1 MNMNMKPLN
10 HLWCATTFR
19 NQAGFTLIEVLVTGF
34 LLTIGLLGT
43 AGLTAGIIKGNYS
56 SKNISAAT
64 SLAKTQLEKIQND
77 GYSQAT
83 AGTTTASVQMA
94 NAGAIFTRT
103 TTIVAD
109 TPATDMKQVTVVV
122 SWNETNNTARQIQLQ
137 SILAESNK

>member
-1 MNMNMKPLN
+1 MKLIN
-10 HLWCATTFR
+10 HRQHVSALR

-64 SLAKTQLEKIQND
+64 ALAKTQLEKIQNA

-83 AGTTTASVQMA
+83 DGSTTASVQMA
-94 NAGAIFTRT
+94 NTGATFTRT

-109 TPATDMKQVTVVV
+109 TPATDMKQVTVLVQ
-122 SWNETNNTARQIQLQ
+122 WNEANNTARQVQLQ
-137 SILAESNK
+137 TILSESNK

>member
-1 MNMNMKPLN
+1 MKLIN
-10 HLWCATTFR
+10 HGQHVSALR

-64 SLAKTQLEKIQND
+64 ALAKTQLEKIQNA

-94 NAGAIFTRT
+94 NTGATFTRT
-103 TTIVAD
+103 TTIVAN
-109 TPATDMKQVTVVV
+109 TPATDMKQVTVLVQ
-122 SWNETNNTARQIQLQ
+122 WNEANNTARQVQLQ
-137 SILAESNK
+137 TILSESNK

>member
-1 MNMNMKPLN
+1 M
-10 HLWCATTFR
+10 
-19 NQAGFTLIEVLVTGF
+19 VTGF

-56 SKNISAAT
+56 SKNISVAT
-64 SLAKTQLEKIQND
+64 ALAKTQLEKIQND

-94 NAGAIFTRT
+94 NAGATFTRT

-109 TPATDMKQVTVVV
+109 TPATDMKQVTVLV
-122 SWNETNNTARQIQLQ
+122 SWNEANNTARQVQLQ